1 MTPPPPRP
9 GRPVFRPWSRPVP
22 PPSWRPGPR
31 APFFRAFL
39 GINIGASVQLS
50 MNTLYNNGYY
60 VSGYDNGMLYLQDV
74 NEMGFFWPN
83 AVMMYNNRGGLCGS
97 QFSFSSAYNDAS
109 RYSAVFN
116 MLVSNYGYPQVN
128 AASSATWYGRDG
140 SYITLN
146 YGYGSAAYGSPGYY
160 TTLTFGN

>member
-1 MTPPPPRP
+1 M
-9 GRPVFRPWSRPVP
+9 
-22 PPSWRPGPR
+22 
-31 APFFRAFL
+31 
-39 GINIGASVQLS
+39 QLS
-50 MNTLYNNGYY
+50 INTLYNNGYY

-83 AVMMYNNRGGLCGS
+83 AVMMYNGHGGLCGS
-97 QFSFSSAYNDAS
+97 QFAFSSPYNDAS

-128 AASSATWYGRDG
+128 SSSSATWYGRDG

-146 YGYGSAAYGSPGYY
+146 YGYGSAAYGSAGYY